1 MTVQEL
7 PRTDAARHSAGDAD
21 LTVMLATHDASAA
34 LTVREWRGVGRKS
47 ARKGGLAGGAE
58 TSPGSWTAQT
68 PVKTAT
74 LGQLPRWCACSTALS
89 GDPASRKPPL
99 VKLAPYPVRALA
111 HSLVRS
117 LNPFR
122 LINTRSPPPAIFQ
135 PARWN
140 IRPGPAQC
148 STVPADQG
156 SDRAAF
162 TTFTRIGGFW
172 ESNMPPA

>member
-68 PVKTAT
+68 PVKDRY
-74 LGQLPRWCACSTALS
+74 PRPT
-89 GDPASRKPPL
+89 P
-99 VKLAPYPVRALA
+99 
-111 HSLVRS
+111 SLVRLLYRS
-117 LNPFR
+117 VWRPRFEKTPAGKTRTLSRSRPRPFPCA
-122 LINTRSPPPAIFQ
+122 LA
-135 PARWN
+135 
-140 IRPGPAQC
+140 
-148 STVPADQG
+148 
-156 SDRAAF
+156 
-162 TTFTRIGGFW
+162 
-172 ESNMPPA
+172 